1 MQRLKIDFKLQ
12 ALHPPKGAGSKNK
25 INKNKMKAQ
34 IIYKIFL
41 NKKIAIVTISLF
53 EAVAGLQNLINIYGE
68 NNVTIYKQT
77 KNKTLWKRN
86 L

>member
-1 MQRLKIDFKLQ
+1 
-12 ALHPPKGAGSKNK
+12 
-25 INKNKMKAQ
+25 MKTQ

-53 EAVAGLQNLINIYGE
+53 EAAAGSQNLINIYGE

-77 KNKTLWKRN
+77 KK
-86 L
+86 